1 MVLLCGMD
9 LTGAVKEPAAGCW
22 EYHDERPTAGRCVA
36 ARPRLEEGRLCSD
49 DRSSSVELGRGV
61 HRGFLTPR
69 LIVLF
74 TREPF
79 NIAFPTVDCRYGD

>member
-1 MVLLCGMD
+1 MMKDPRLDVVLLLGRNRKRVDCVPM
-9 LTGAVKEPAAGCW
+9 TGLVSLNWAAG
-22 EYHDERPTAGRCVA
+22 YTAG
-36 ARPRLEEGRLCSD
+36 
-49 DRSSSVELGRGV
+49 
-61 HRGFLTPR
+61 FITPR